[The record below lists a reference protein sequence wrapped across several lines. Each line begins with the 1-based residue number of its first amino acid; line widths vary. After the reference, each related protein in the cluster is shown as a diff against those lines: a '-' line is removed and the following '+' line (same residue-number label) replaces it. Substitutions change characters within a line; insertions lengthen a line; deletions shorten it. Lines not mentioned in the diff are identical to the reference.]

1 LLVPGDQLGPELS
14 PLGLPFSFR
23 HATTMYRSL
32 PADQWCSS
40 DAYKQ
45 NTFLDVGREQ

>member
-1 LLVPGDQLGPELS
+1 LLVTGDQFGPELP

-32 PADQWCSS
+32 PAS
-40 DAYKQ
+40 
-45 NTFLDVGREQ
+45 

>member
-1 LLVPGDQLGPELS
+1 VTGDQFGPELP

-32 PADQWCSS
+32 PAS
-40 DAYKQ
+40 
-45 NTFLDVGREQ
+45 